1 MKSPKAKIKE
11 KKQNSNL
18 ISKIKATTR
27 QKKKRTFNSIYV
39 WGKKVTIKRLS
50 TIDYKNINL
59 KCPQK
64 KREYKIVSMFEKK

>member
-27 QKKKRTFNSIYV
+27 QNKREHLIVSMFEE
-39 WGKKVTIKRLS
+39 KKVTIKRLL
-50 TIDYKNINL
+50 TIDYKNV
-59 KCPQK
+59 KFKMPTK
-64 KREYKIVSMFEKK
+64 EKRI